1 MSSSFIFDKKQFF
14 LNMSI
19 LLLVALFS
27 YFFIDN
33 PTMRMVHAYGFETW
47 KIYMII
53 SLLGKFSLLLPIA
66 LIIWLTYYYVNKINH
81 FYLNRLILSLI
92 SSNILAS
99 LLKIVLGRARPFA
112 YYTDGL
118 YGFYGMKFDS
128 VYWSMPSGHSVT
140 IVTISL
146 VTTLLYPRYQWWML
160 FIAGMV
166 ILTRVLLL
174 KHFVS
179 DVILGVMC
187 AYFAVY
193 WLNIKRYFEHKGHA
207 ID

>member
-1 MSSSFIFDKKQFF
+1 MSSSFIFDKKHFF
-14 LNMSI
+14 LNMGI
-19 LLLVALFS
+19 LLLMALFS

-33 PTMRMVHAYGFETW
+33 PIMRMVHAYGFETW
-47 KIYMII
+47 TIFTLI
-53 SLLGKFSLLLPIA
+53 SLLGKFSVLLSIA
-66 LIIWLTYYYVNKINH
+66 LILWLIYYYVNKINH

-112 YYTDGL
+112 YYSDGL
-118 YGFYGMKFDS
+118 YGFYGMKFDP

-140 IVTISL
+140 IVTIAL
-146 VTTLLYPRYQWWML
+146 ITTLLYPRYQWRML
-160 FIAGMV
+160 FVALMV

-179 DVILGVMC
+179 DVIVGVMC
-187 AYFAVY
+187 AYAAVY
-193 WLNIKRYFEHKGHA
+193 WLNIKRYFKHNGHA